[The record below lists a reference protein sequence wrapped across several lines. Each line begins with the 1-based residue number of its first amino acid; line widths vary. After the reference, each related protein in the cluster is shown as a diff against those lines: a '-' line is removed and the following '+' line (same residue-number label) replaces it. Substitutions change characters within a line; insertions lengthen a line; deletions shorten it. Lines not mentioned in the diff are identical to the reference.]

1 MASTDTVKLAD
12 YLLTRLLQLGVQ
24 SIFGVPGDYNLR
36 LLDFVVPAGLHWV
49 GNCNELNA
57 AYAADGYARINGLSA
72 LITTFGVGELSA
84 ANGIAGAYAE
94 RSPVIHIV
102 GTPPRPLQ
110 DNRALMHHTFA
121 DGEYK
126 RFAAMS
132 KHITIAQTELRDATT
147 APEKIDWILQQALI
161 HSRPVYLEFP
171 DDMPHVLVSS
181 ERLKAPIK
189 ASVPPSPACE
199 SEVINRILER
209 IYSAK
214 QPAILVDGESKALGI
229 VDQLDT
235 LVQSTKFPTWT
246 SVWGKG
252 LVNESYPNVYG
263 LYAASFGDK
272 PAQEYFE
279 ACDMV
284 LTFGPHYSD
293 TNSYF
298 EMAVP
303 MPAAAITFRDSTI
316 QVGSDIYRDISPF
329 NVLSAILTKLDS
341 ARISTAQGPPKQVV
355 TLDDIKSTDLVAQ
368 KNFFRLVNPLF
379 REGDIILAETGT
391 AAYGGRHFK
400 LPPKSRLFTAVTW
413 LSIGFMLPAT
423 LGTALAKRELNK
435 PSGTRNQ
442 AILIIGDGSLQM
454 TAQEIS
460 VMIKEKLDILII
472 IINNEGYTIER
483 VIHGRKQAY
492 NDVPSW
498 RNTKALD
505 YFGADEEAVKEN
517 TFTART
523 VGELQEVLKNER
535 VKDGKGVRIVEVFME
550 REDVQEG
557 PLLWVLNKQLA
568 EEEAAKSA

>member
-1 MASTDTVKLAD
+1 MSSTDTVKLAD

-102 GTPPRPLQ
+102 GTPPRSLQ
-110 DNRALMHHTFA
+110 QSRALMHHTFA

-132 KHITIAQTELRDATT
+132 KHITIAQTELQDAAT
-147 APEKIDWILQQALI
+147 APERIDWILQQALI

-181 ERLKAPIK
+181 ANLKTQIK
-189 ASVPPSPACE
+189 VPDVPSPANE
-199 SEVINRILER
+199 QEVISRILER

-214 QPAILVDGESKALGI
+214 QPVIFVDGESKALGI

-235 LVQSTKFPTWT
+235 LIKSTKWPTWT
-246 SVWGKG
+246 TVWGKG
-252 LVNESYPNVYG
+252 LVNESHPNAYG

-279 ACDMV
+279 SADLI

-298 EMAVP
+298 DQTIP
-303 MPAAAITFRDSTI
+303 KPAAAITFRDSTI
-316 QVGSDIYRDISPF
+316 QIESDIYRDISPSK
-329 NVLSAILTKLDS
+329 VLSALLDKLDS
-341 ARISTAQGPPKQVV
+341 SRTITAQGPTKKIV
-355 TLDDIKSTDLVAQ
+355 TLDDIQPTDAVAQ

-435 PSGTRNQ
+435 PSGARNQ
-442 AILIIGDGSLQM
+442 TVLIIGDGSLQM

-483 VIHGRKQAY
+483 VIHGRKEAY
-492 NDVPSW
+492 NDVPFW
-498 RNTKALD
+498 RHRQALQ
-505 YFGADEEAVKEN
+505 YFGADDEAVKQN

-523 VGELQEVLKNER
+523 VGEFQDVLKNER

>member
-12 YLLTRLLQLGVQ
+12 YLLTRLLQLGAQ

-147 APEKIDWILQQALI
+147 APERIDWILQQALI

-181 ERLKAPIK
+181 ERLQTPIK

-214 QPAILVDGESKALGI
+214 QPAILVDGESKALGV
-229 VDQLDT
+229 VDQLDNLIQT
-235 LVQSTKFPTWT
+235 TNFPTWT

-252 LVNESYPNVYG
+252 LVNESYSNVYG

-279 ACDMV
+279 SCDMV

-329 NVLSAILTKLDS
+329 RVLSAILTKLDS
-341 ARISTAQGPPKQVV
+341 ARISAAQGPPKQVV

-400 LPPKSRLFTAVTW
+400 LPRSRASSLPLHGYQLVSCSPLPWAQRSQSENSTSRL
-413 LSIGFMLPAT
+413 
-423 LGTALAKRELNK
+423 
-435 PSGTRNQ
+435 
-442 AILIIGDGSLQM
+442 M

-523 VGELQEVLKNER
+523 VGELQDVLKNER